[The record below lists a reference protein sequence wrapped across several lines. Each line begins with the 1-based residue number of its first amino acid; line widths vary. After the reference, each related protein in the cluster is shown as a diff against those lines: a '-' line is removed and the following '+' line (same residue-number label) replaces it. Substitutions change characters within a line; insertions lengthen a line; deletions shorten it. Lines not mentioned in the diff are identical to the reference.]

1 MTKLCE
7 FSFLSDKI
15 VLIFCDVIEKAMS
28 SGVSRNSQ
36 QKLNPYKQ
44 GGFCLSSSTKMK
56 TNTETAMLSNPAS
69 LQGKVSAGVVFF
81 VYC

>member
-44 GGFCLSSSTKMK
+44 VKGD
-56 TNTETAMLSNPAS
+56 
-69 LQGKVSAGVVFF
+69 VSYVKILYLFSVPNIFGAVELRI
-81 VYC
+81 